1 MSVTLRAASPC
12 AWLEAV
18 LADFNAF
25 LLDHASAERKAAA
38 MAVSFVVQYPDKFA
52 LHKPMIQ
59 LAREELL
66 HYQQVMALIHER
78 NLIWERDTKDPYVT
92 CLIGMMSTDSEMRL
106 LDRLL
111 VGAVVEARGVERFG
125 LIGGQL
131 KDELGAFYTKLS
143 QSESRHTRS
152 FLSLARH
159 YFEPLPIEKRLDRWL
174 DLEAEAMEAVPPRA
188 ALH

>member
-1 MSVTLRAASPC
+1 
-12 AWLEAV
+12 
-18 LADFNAF
+18 
-25 LLDHASAERKAAA
+25 